1 MSIDAYITFYRL
13 GDRAFLSRK
22 NFSRLGMWP
31 KSSLLCSTA
40 LSTHGRSR
48 IDLGMNALLATGHLP
63 LWLLVAGLFLPRLSL
78 AIAWIISAYP
88 PNGLADLLNFVL
100 WLFVPRFL
108 MAFYIYTDAGPNNL
122 W

>member
-1 MSIDAYITFYRL
+1 
-13 GDRAFLSRK
+13 
-22 NFSRLGMWP
+22 
-31 KSSLLCSTA
+31 
-40 LSTHGRSR
+40 
-48 IDLGMNALLATGHLP
+48 MNALLATGHLP

-122 W
+122 WFWAYVATGIAGLFGESGVVHRRVIRRTKVIRDGNTTTTIEEEEI